1 MSTDVYAIINSY
13 GLVVDVQLWD
23 GTTEW
28 TPPEGMEAVLCEET
42 GCGIGSTYKNGTF
55 SPPPALEV
63 TKEYLIAQAE
73 QQKSSFLSEA
83 IQKISILQDAVDLD
97 MATDAEAS
105 ALPLWKTY
113 RVLLNRVDTSTAPD
127 INWPEMPASA

>member
-1 MSTDVYAIINSY
+1 MSTEVYAIINTD

-23 GTTEW
+23 GATDW

-55 SPPPALEV
+55 SPPPALEA

-83 IQKISILQDAVDLD
+83 SQKISILQDAVDLD
-97 MATDAEAS
+97 MATDAETA
-105 ALPLWKTY
+105 ALPLWKKY
-113 RVLLNRVDTSTAPD
+113 RVLLSRVDTSTAPD
-127 INWPEMPASA
+127 IEWPVSPE